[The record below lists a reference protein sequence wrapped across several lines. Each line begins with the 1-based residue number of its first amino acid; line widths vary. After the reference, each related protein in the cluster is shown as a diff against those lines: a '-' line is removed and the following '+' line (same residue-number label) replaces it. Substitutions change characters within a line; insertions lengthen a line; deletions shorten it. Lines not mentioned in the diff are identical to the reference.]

1 MRDFLFIQ
9 CSTNLINKDN
19 KKDVADSFYSG
30 IYELKAK
37 DGYFKGADFW
47 EVPLWIAEISGSFKD
62 YSKELYILHDVKE
75 AARELEHKE
84 IKHILL
90 SVLEVN
96 KAYYLELI
104 KEYKGAAT
112 FLIGGYVDFTEFKQ
126 FNNVKIFSSIKALAE
141 SFNIVYEHKTDYAL
155 FKGLNIIPRLNLST
169 GCLNRCKFCTIE
181 KELKEFSLLDVI
193 NQAMSF
199 KDLNFKLIYINDKTF
214 GQAKNYNFL
223 KYAYNV
229 IKKYNADFKGFI
241 IQTTASQALKPGFIA
256 ELKALN
262 VVIVEL
268 GLESFNN
275 EILKGLRKPHS
286 PQQVQKAVNLLH
298 EAGLKVILNIII
310 GLIGENNLTY
320 GNTLNYIKEN
330 ITKIYSLNI
339 YNLAIYKETEL
350 GLEIGSKNAND
361 LNELKTEKS
370 FYNQEAILSNKYFYD
385 NIFNLGLE
393 ILKRA

>member
-30 IYELKAK
+30 IYELKAA
-37 DGYFKGADFW
+37 DGYFKEADFW

-62 YSKELYILHDVKE
+62 YSKELYILKDVKV

-112 FLIGGYVDFTEFKQ
+112 FLIGGYVDFSEFKQ
-126 FNNVKIFSSIKALAE
+126 FNNVKIFSSIKELAE
-141 SFNIVYEHKTDYAL
+141 SFNIVYEHKTDYSL
-155 FKGLNIIPRLNLST
+155 FKGLKIIPRLNLST
-169 GCLNRCKFCTIE
+169 GCLNHCKFCTID
-181 KELKEFSLLDVI
+181 KELKEFSLKDII
-193 NQAMSF
+193 NQVMSF

-214 GQAKNYNFL
+214 GQASNYNFL

-241 IQTTASQALKPGFIA
+241 VQTTASQALKPGFIA
-256 ELKALN
+256 ELKVCN
-262 VVIVEL
+262 VAIVEL

-275 EILKGLRKPHS
+275 DILKGLRKPHN
-286 PQQVQKAVNLLH
+286 PQQVEKAVNLLN
-298 EAGLKVILNIII
+298 ETGFKVILNIII
-310 GLIGENNLTY
+310 GLIGENKLTY
-320 GNTLNYIKEN
+320 DNTLNYIKEN

-339 YNLAIYKETEL
+339 YNLAVYKNTEL

-370 FYNQEAILSNKYFYD
+370 FYNQEAILSNQYFYD

>member
-37 DGYFKGADFW
+37 DGYFNGADFW

-155 FKGLNIIPRLNLST
+155 FKGLKIIPRLNLST

-370 FYNQEAILSNKYFYD
+370 FYNQEAVLSNKYFYD
-385 NIFNLGLE
+385 KIFNLGLE
-393 ILKRA
+393 ILRRG

>member
-1 MRDFLFIQ
+1 
-9 CSTNLINKDN
+9 
-19 KKDVADSFYSG
+19 
-30 IYELKAK
+30 
-37 DGYFKGADFW
+37 
-47 EVPLWIAEISGSFKD
+47 
-62 YSKELYILHDVKE
+62 
-75 AARELEHKE
+75 
-84 IKHILL
+84 
-90 SVLEVN
+90 
-96 KAYYLELI
+96 
-104 KEYKGAAT
+104 
-112 FLIGGYVDFTEFKQ
+112 
-126 FNNVKIFSSIKALAE
+126 
-141 SFNIVYEHKTDYAL
+141 
-155 FKGLNIIPRLNLST
+155 
-169 GCLNRCKFCTIE
+169 
-181 KELKEFSLLDVI
+181 
-193 NQAMSF
+193 
-199 KDLNFKLIYINDKTF
+199 LIYINDKTF

-241 IQTTASQALKPGFIA
+241 VQTTASQALKPGFIA

-275 EILKGLRKPHS
+275 EILKGLRKPHN
-286 PQQVQKAVNLLH
+286 PQQVQKAVNLLN

-310 GLIGENNLTY
+310 GLIGENKLTY
-320 GNTLNYIKEN
+320 DNTLNYIKEN